1 MKSLKNDSPLYM
13 EQIASAIIA
22 CYESYDK
29 PSNQSL
35 MELYTLIG
43 RCICRQGEKAFVAH
57 LAETLAIRFPLLK
70 GFSLRNLRRMR
81 DFYRTYANEPALMEK
96 AQSLSWTQNA
106 VILECCESDEQRSFY
121 IDLAAAQNLS
131 KLALMKAIQ
140 ENAFDILYNEES
152 PAENTEPDITPV
164 SDISSNTGVDTT
176 ATVET
181 ACAPFVPACEPL
193 RQGVDM
199 PSRTGSLSTAVSP
212 WRGCNRQAKRKADDD
227 PPPLSFINHHS
238 PDPSPRVL
246 WFEKLKPP
254 QNFPPGMRPR
264 MENLRELFISAIKQ
278 NTPAELTR
286 AVLRR
291 NNLCLCTLL

>member
-1 MKSLKNDSPLYM
+1 MKALKNDSSLYM
-13 EQIASAIIA
+13 EQIASAITA
-22 CYESYDK
+22 CCESYDK

-81 DFYRTYANEPALMEK
+81 DFYRTYANNPALMEK

-121 IDLAAAQNLS
+121 IRLAVAQNLS

-152 PAENTEPDITPV
+152 PAENTEPDIAPV

-212 WRGCNRQAKRKADDD
+212 WREGNRQAKRKADDD
-227 PPPLSFINHHS
+227 PPPLSFINHH
-238 PDPSPRVL
+238 PPEPPPLAL
-246 WFEKLKPP
+246 WFDKLKPP

-278 NTPAELTR
+278 NTPAKLTR
-286 AVLRR
+286 AVLCQ
-291 NNLCLCTLL
+291 NNLCLCTLS